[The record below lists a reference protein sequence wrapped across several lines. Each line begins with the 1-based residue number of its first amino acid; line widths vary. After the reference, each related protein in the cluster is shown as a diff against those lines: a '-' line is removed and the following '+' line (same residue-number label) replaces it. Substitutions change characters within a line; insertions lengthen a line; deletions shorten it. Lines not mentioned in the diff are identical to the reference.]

1 MHDKPFTTIIKIS
14 ITTKTIAID
23 NYEPLKIRVI
33 APLYPSSVCES
44 FLNCMEF
51 CYIEIHSKMWYGL
64 TDICHLSSI
73 HQFLI
78 FAFNIRSKIKWYKRN
93 LDSESCL
100 SKLISILKSIWFYD
114 VITVNEAWRDQ

>member
-51 CYIEIHSKMWYGL
+51 HYIEIHSKMSYGL
-64 TDICHLSSI
+64 SDICHLSSI
-73 HQFLI
+73 LQFLI
-78 FAFNIRSKIKWYKRN
+78 FAFY
-93 LDSESCL
+93 
-100 SKLISILKSIWFYD
+100 
-114 VITVNEAWRDQ
+114 